1 MAAEPIDELLNLVF
15 TLLVIVRPKLDL
27 TRKLL
32 VRLKPLLDD
41 TPQLHLGVLNV
52 DIHFLLVALLVAN
65 LERLSAHHLV
75 QAK

>member
-1 MAAEPIDELLNLVF
+1 MAAEPIDELLYLVF
-15 TLLVIVRPKLDL
+15 TLLVIVRPKLNL

-52 DIHFLLVALLVAN
+52 DIHFLFVALLQ
-65 LERLSAHHLV
+65 
-75 QAK
+75 QAVPVLDI